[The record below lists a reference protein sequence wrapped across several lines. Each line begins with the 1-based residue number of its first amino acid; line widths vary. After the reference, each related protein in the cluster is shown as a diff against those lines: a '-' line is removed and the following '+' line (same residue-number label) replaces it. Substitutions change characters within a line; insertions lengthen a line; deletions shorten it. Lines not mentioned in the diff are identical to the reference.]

1 MIINNKYSNLSSF
14 NVEFKNAKPYPHI
27 ILDNFLDD
35 EFFSNL
41 DTDSFSIEKFRNDHL
56 DTFIEKKKI

>member
-1 MIINNKYSNLSSF
+1 MKILNEKYNDLSSF
-14 NVEFKNAKPYPHI
+14 NIEFKNAKPYPHI

-41 DTDSFSIEKFRNDHL
+41 DTDSFSIEKFRND
-56 DTFIEKKKI
+56 ENG